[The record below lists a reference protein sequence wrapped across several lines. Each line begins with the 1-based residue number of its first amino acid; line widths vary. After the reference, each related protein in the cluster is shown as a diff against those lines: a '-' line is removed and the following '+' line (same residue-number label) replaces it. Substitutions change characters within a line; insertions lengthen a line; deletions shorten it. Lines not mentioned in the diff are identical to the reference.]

1 MCRIFH
7 LMELNLRKFRVEMR
21 RSFTGHDQNWDKKK
35 IKLRISRNLP
45 AKLQDA
51 FRFCLDATKFE
62 FIPRSISKCRNIV
75 QYTNRKER
83 KLFPFSFYKFRVCA
97 SERALCLFME
107 PNTHPV
113 LFTIVWLI
121 LLSAFC
127 GSQIIY
133 TKQTEMSIYIWQR
146 RRRWKNIKT
155 YIYFVTYVFY
165 IASGFFFCKRT
176 CNLHGANIHVC
187 LLPLL
192 LLRLLLP

>member
-1 MCRIFH
+1 M
-7 LMELNLRKFRVEMR
+7 
-21 RSFTGHDQNWDKKK
+21 
-35 IKLRISRNLP
+35 
-45 AKLQDA
+45 
-51 FRFCLDATKFE
+51 
-62 FIPRSISKCRNIV
+62 

-133 TKQTEMSIYIWQR
+133 NKQTEMSIYIWQR

-155 YIYFVTYVFY
+155 YIYFVTYVLY
-165 IASGFFFCKRT
+165 IASGFFFLQTYVQFARCKHTRMLAAT
-176 CNLHGANIHVC
+176 ATVAAAAALNDVYHPRKTSNFVFTRNIFHNIQTNLPTHKLSGKHSRANVNISHF
-187 LLPLL
+187 PQ
-192 LLRLLLP
+192 